1 MRILNGIAA
10 SSGISSGK
18 ALVFTHNNLEV
29 SKKKIEP
36 NMVKDE
42 LKKFKETIKKS

>member
-29 SKKKIEP
+29 SKEKIEP
-36 NMVKDE
+36 TMVKDQK
-42 LKKFKETIKKS
+42 LRFCLIQ